1 MNKKLIAIILTISL
15 LFGLVGCTSAK
26 EEEPISR
33 TELFMGTAIKVTL
46 YDNQSEDILDKVFKK
61 VIEIEDLVSIN
72 KKNTEIYNLNE
83 NSGIKPVKLSDTSFN
98 IIKKG
103 LEYSEMS
110 KGAYDISIGPLVKLW
125 SIGLPEAKVPT
136 QEEINEIIKY
146 VDYSNIEINNSRKEV
161 YLSKEDM
168 QLDLGSIAK
177 GYTADEIVKLLKSEG
192 VKKAIIDLGGNIYAL
207 GKKSEDKNWTIG
219 IQNPFDDRGSAIGT
233 IEVANKSVV
242 TTGTYERFIE
252 KDGVKY
258 HHILNPKTG
267 YPYETDIAGVSIVA
281 DKSVDADA
289 LSTLIFTKGLE
300 EGFELVESIDGIDAV
315 FVMNDKNVYVTKN
328 LNENFKLINEGFKLG
343 N

>member
-1 MNKKLIAIILTISL
+1 MSKKLITIILASSL
-15 LFGLVGCTSAK
+15 LFGTVGCTSSK
-26 EEEPISR
+26 NEGPISR

-46 YDNQSEDILDKVFKK
+46 YDSNREDILDKVFKK

-72 KKNTEIYNLNE
+72 KDNTEIYNLNK

-103 LEYSEMS
+103 LEYSEIS
-110 KGAYDISIGPLVKLW
+110 KGEYDISIGPLVKLW

-136 QEEINEIIKY
+136 KKEIDEIIKY
-146 VDYSNIEINNSRKEV
+146 IGYSDIEINNSKKEV
-161 YLSKEDM
+161 YLSKKGM

-177 GYTADEIVKLLKSEG
+177 GYAADEIVKLLKNEG

-207 GKKSEDKNWTIG
+207 GKKNKDKNWTIG
-219 IQNPFDDRGSAIGT
+219 IQNPFDDRGNAIGT
-233 IEVANKSVV
+233 IEVSNKSVV

-252 KDGVKY
+252 KDGIKY

-267 YPYETDIAGVSIVA
+267 YPYKTDIAGVSIVA

-300 EGFELVESIDGIDAV
+300 KGLELVESIDGVDAV
-315 FVMNDKNVYVTKN
+315 FVMNDKSVYVTKN
-328 LNENFKLINEGFKLG
+328 LNDNFKLINESFKLA